1 MHETQQAIQ
10 KAYQIT
16 IKRFLKKGLID
27 DTAEQQSIAVIN
39 SIVISMIIKH
49 SSASKLDPVIWIQE

>member
-1 MHETQQAIQ
+1 MYETQQAIQ

-49 SSASKLDPVIWIQE
+49 SSASKLDPVI

>member
-1 MHETQQAIQ
+1 MRLSRLYRRLI
-10 KAYQIT
+10 KYQIT

-49 SSASKLDPVIWIQE
+49 SSASKLDPVI